1 VSAALSYEA
10 RPLGKST
17 LTTAP
22 LAWGMWRFQGNDVAA
37 AQARV
42 ETALDAGMT
51 LLDTADIYG
60 PDNHEPFG
68 AAEALLGRVL
78 KAAPQLRQRMT
89 LASKGGIVMGV
100 PYDSSPAYLEQAVE
114 ASLTRMGVEQIDL
127 YQIHRPDSLAHPAEV
142 ASTLARLRQAG
153 KIGEVG
159 LSNHTAAQVAALQAH
174 LPFPLACIQVEFS
187 ALAIEPLSDGTLD
200 QAMASGMG
208 VLAWSPLAQGRL
220 GISTKGGARAEAVRQ
235 TLDAV
240 ALVKGVSRTAVAYAW
255 ILAHPSGA
263 VPIVGSQQPDRIV
276 EATEALKVELS
287 RAEWYAILTA
297 ARGTPL
303 P

>member
-1 VSAALSYEA
+1 MSYEA

-17 LTTAP
+17 LTTSP
-22 LAWGMWRFQGNDVAA
+22 LAWGMWRFKGDDVAA

-42 ETALDAGMT
+42 EAALEAGMT

-60 PDNHEPFG
+60 PDNNEPFG

-78 KAAPQLRQRMT
+78 KGAPQLRQRMT

-114 ASLTRMGVEQIDL
+114 ASLSRMGVEQIDL
-127 YQIHRPDSLAHPAEV
+127 YQIHRPDNLTHPADIAE
-142 ASTLARLRQAG
+142 TLSRLRQAG

-240 ALVKGVSRTAVAYAW
+240 ALVKEVSRTAVAYAW

-263 VPIVGSQQPDRIV
+263 VPIVGSQQPDRIL
-276 EATEALKVELS
+276 EATEALKVVLT

-297 ARGTPL
+297 AREAPL